1 MRFTESFIHEI
12 KTRIPISRIIGTK
25 VNFNPKKSNNLRGNY
40 WACCPFH
47 VEKNP
52 SFSCNDNRGTYHC
65 FGCQE
70 SGDVFSF
77 LMKIEGLTFFQAVE
91 KLANMAGLALPQHNE
106 EEKLRQANKADIYQ
120 ILEKA
125 CSFFEQLLQKDE
137 GKEARIYLEK
147 RNLTISTIQ
156 EFRLGYSS
164 THKFLLKNFLNKMN
178 ISDEQMLSAGL
189 LARNVE
195 DGSLYERF
203 SGRIMFPI
211 KDSQG
216 RIIAFGGRSLQDRA
230 KAKYINTAET
240 AIFFKG
246 KTLYNLKTAREY
258 CYQNRKSGNYQKL
271 DQKDVLTE
279 LIVVEGYMDVISLY
293 QAGLKNAVAPLGTA
307 LTEEQV
313 RLIWQS
319 SAHPILCFD
328 GDDAGLRAAY
338 RTVERMMPILELDVS
353 LRFALLPKGKDPDD
367 IIKTEGKQLFLDRL
381 YKAKSLIDI
390 LWQKEIENIDT
401 SSPEKSAYT
410 EKKILNAVQTIV
422 QPSLRQHYAQILK
435 ARLKQ
440 FFFEARRN
448 EVFRKKNNA
457 PRSLAVDLE
466 KSLQANLGIRE
477 DIVIAILLQ
486 NPTILYEKFEEIAN
500 IEFTNIQLN
509 SIHKAMIEIV
519 REEVGELDV
528 EKFRNLVQ
536 QRAQNVSL
544 GKIEE
549 RVKYIGLNTKDC
561 GEGGKKILEQILYLY
576 NKMHIL
582 KEELAH
588 TEKQIRDDESFFS
601 MLVNIKKTLKALETS
616 FVVKD

>member
-1 MRFTESFIHEI
+1 MRFSESFINEI
-12 KTRIPISRIIGTK
+12 KMRIPISRIIGSK
-25 VNFNPKKSNNLRGNY
+25 VNFDPKKSSSIKGNY

-47 VEKNP
+47 VEKTP
-52 SFSCNDNRGTYHC
+52 SFSCNDNRASYHC

-70 SGDVFSF
+70 SGDVFNF

-91 KLANMAGLALPQHNE
+91 KLANMAGLVLPQPNE
-106 EEKLRQANKADIYQ
+106 REKLQQTNKADIYQ

-137 GKEARIYLEK
+137 GKQARIYLEN
-147 RNLTISTIQ
+147 RNLTAFTLK

-164 THKFLLKNFLNKMN
+164 THKFLLKNFLNKIN
-178 ISDEQMLSAGL
+178 ISDKQMLNAGL
-189 LARNVE
+189 LARNE
-195 DGSLYERF
+195 HDGSLYERF
-203 SGRIMFPI
+203 VGRIMFPI

-216 RIIAFGGRSLQDRA
+216 RIIAFGGRSLQDNA

-246 KTLYNLKTAREY
+246 KTLYNLKGAREY

-271 DQKDVLTE
+271 EQKDVSTE
-279 LIVVEGYMDVISLY
+279 FVVVEGYMDVITLH

-307 LTEEQV
+307 LTEEQI

-328 GDDAGLRAAY
+328 GDAAGLRAAY
-338 RTVERMMPILELDVS
+338 RTIERMLPILGLDVS
-353 LRFALLPKGKDPDD
+353 LRYALLPQGKDPDD
-367 IIKTEGKQLFLDRL
+367 IIKTEGKQAFLEQL
-381 YKAKSLIDI
+381 YNTKSLIDL
-390 LWQKEIENIDT
+390 LWKKETENIDI
-401 SSPEKSAYT
+401 SSPERCAYV
-410 EKKILNAVQTIV
+410 EKQLLNAAQSIV
-422 QPSLRQHYAQILK
+422 DRSLRQHYTQILK

-448 EVFRKKNNA
+448 EVFRKKNNI
-457 PRSLAVDLE
+457 PRSLAANLE
-466 KSLQANLGIRE
+466 KSLQANLVIRE

-486 NPTILYEKFEEIAN
+486 NPTILYEKFEEISN
-500 IEFTNIQLN
+500 IEFTNKHLN
-509 SIHKAMIEIV
+509 SIHKAMIGII
-519 REEVGELDV
+519 REETGELNV
-528 EKFRNLVQ
+528 EKFRDLVQ
-536 QRAQNVSL
+536 QRVQNVSL
-544 GKIEE
+544 DKIEE
-549 RVKYIGLNTKDC
+549 RVKNIGLSIKGCGKDS
-561 GEGGKKILEQILYLY
+561 KKILEQILYLY

-601 MLVNIKKTLKALETS
+601 MLVNIKKTLKRLETS